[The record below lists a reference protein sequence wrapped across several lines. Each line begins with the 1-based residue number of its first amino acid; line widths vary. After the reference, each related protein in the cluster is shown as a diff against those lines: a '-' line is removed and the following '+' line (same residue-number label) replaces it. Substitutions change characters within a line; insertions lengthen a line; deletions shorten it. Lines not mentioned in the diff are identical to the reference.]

1 MRTRLL
7 AALLLATARLAVA
20 QTCPSCIQN
29 SAAPQNAQ
37 MNIGTATIRG
47 TLSAHVLNTDVFSAS
62 AISAATLAGDGS
74 TITNLNAGNLASGVV
89 AAARLVGAYTGI
101 TSVGTL
107 TAGIWHGTPVG
118 TQYGGTGQ
126 NWSAKSAGS
135 LPYFLTTGV
144 MDTLAPGSA
153 GQMLQSNGAL
163 PPTWTSA
170 PQIDGT
176 NVTGIPMANLIP
188 GALPG
193 TITVPDA
200 SLTTVSAAR
209 VVGDI
214 PGKADNI
221 NGVLALGQLGAGTL
235 STANPAS
242 SVTASGVI
250 PGIYGGPS
258 LLPQITV
265 GYDGRITGAV
275 QSTFTVPLANLAPGT
290 LPSGILVPAG
300 NVQPGVLGA
309 SVQASSLNATGAS
322 PGSYGSP
329 SSTLEAVV
337 RGDGRLTSLA
347 NVPIAIGLSQI
358 APGSLPGSITV
369 PASSIEPG
377 ALPGNV
383 IASSLNATGIIPSTY
398 GSPTQTLQLV
408 LGSDGRVTGVTALAI
423 PGVSTFAAVTTTQD
437 NNWQHAQTSQSS
449 WTIKADLGVNGVA
462 TLGWLS
468 VTHDGAIGNNLTV
481 VSTVTAGHFI
491 GNGDGLT
498 NISTSSLTGPL
509 VKLLS
514 ATTNFVVTNPSGVG
528 AATLDLGNTGVTP
541 GTYGSSSLIP
551 IITAD
556 VHGRITSAS
565 TTSLTPS
572 ACTATG
578 VPSLVCNKPGGTN
591 ASNAIDGV
599 VSGGNA
605 NTATVGADDGV
616 IAGGVSNTLSGA
628 ATGGTISGGSSN
640 SGQAPNV
647 TIGGG
652 NANTA
657 SGNAATAGGGQ
668 SNQATANW
676 ATVPGGKQ
684 NVAAGQ
690 SSTAGGGIQNHAN
703 GLAATVAGG
712 SSNTA
717 SDASAS
723 VGGGSN
729 NTAAGQY
736 ATIPGGFSNATNGSK
751 ATVGGGESNVAG
763 NDDATVGGGVSNSA
777 TGLYST
783 VPGGDSNRVSGSWSI
798 AQGRRAVN
806 VDTGAY
812 VSADSTNA
820 DYPSHG
826 QNTYN
831 IRYNGGIFFDSTSP
845 LWISTGDLNVAQ
857 GNIIATSSVTAG
869 AFFGDISHATGFPTQ
884 TCHGGGGAFS
894 VVCDGSGNTTSATG
908 ATIGGGTGNDVEDNY
923 GTVSGGQN
931 NNANFHYAAVG
942 GGQNNHADG
951 YHGFIGSGLNN
962 LLNNGQSSVIGGGS
976 SNEVD
981 GDYASILGGQSC
993 YAAANYS
1000 QAGGR
1005 RAKALDVGSYVQTDS
1020 QNSDYNDHG
1029 NDTWST
1035 RYAGGYWLDMSAISS
1050 VTIPLGSLNLQA
1062 GAVTAQSFN
1071 AVASEYKVDGV
1082 PFIAAGSNLS
1092 VSSVSA
1098 SGDVNTK
1105 GLYKVNG
1112 AQIASTNLSDSASLI
1127 QTTTALGGDFS
1138 GFLPNGVVTQMQGG
1152 QVTATSGGVLTTQNA
1167 INILGGHPLRLHPE
1181 TSGQFA
1187 SLNFSDDLK
1196 VHLNYPLDL
1205 SVNTGGN
1212 ALVTDFGYI
1221 DSMPGYKINGTV
1233 VFDSGHNLLS
1243 IGNITGGG
1251 DITMGTIS
1259 VNMVTAATGTFTDVF
1274 TGSATV
1280 SGNVSVGGN
1289 ISVTTATV
1297 SGTLHAGWEHITNP
1311 CGPAMTTCTATC
1323 SAGNVATG
1331 GGCDASG
1338 VAITTSNGDSGSFI
1352 CNSLVATTLTA
1363 SVYCMRVGN

>member
-7 AALLLATARLAVA
+7 AALFAVMANLASA

-47 TLSAHVLNTDVFSAS
+47 TLTANAFTATSFSATS
-62 AISAATLAGDGS
+62 ISATTLAGGGS
-74 TITNLNAGNLASGVV
+74 SITNLNASQLLSGVLAS
-89 AAARLVGAYTGI
+89 ARVVGAYTGI

-107 TAGIWHGTPVG
+107 TAGIWNATPVG

-126 NWSAKSAGS
+126 NWGSKSSGS
-135 LPYFLTTGV
+135 IPYFLSTGV
-144 MDTLAPGSA
+144 MDVLAPGSS
-153 GQMLQSNGAL
+153 GQILQSNGAAA
-163 PPTWTSA
+163 PSWTGD
-170 PQIDGT
+170 PQFLGT
-176 NVTGIPMANLIP
+176 NVTAIPLANLIP
-188 GALPG
+188 GALPPS
-193 TITVPDA
+193 ITVPDA

-214 PGKADNI
+214 PGNAN
-221 NGVLALGQLGAGTL
+221 NMTGVLALGQLGAGTL
-235 STANPAS
+235 STSNPAS

-250 PGIYGGPS
+250 PGIYGGPT

-265 GYDGRITGAV
+265 AYDGRVTSIV
-275 QSTFTVPLANLAPGT
+275 QSTFTIPLADLVPGT
-290 LPSGILVPAG
+290 LPSGILLPA
-300 NVQPGVLGA
+300 A
-309 SVQASSLNATGAS
+309 SVLSGSLGSSVLASSINATGVT

-329 SSTLEAVV
+329 SSTLQAVV
-337 RGDGRLTSLA
+337 RGDGRLNSVT
-347 NVPIAIGLSQI
+347 NVPIAISLSQV
-358 APGSLPGSITV
+358 APGSLPGGITV
-369 PASSIEPG
+369 PPSNLEPG

-383 IASSLNATGIIPSTY
+383 VASSLNATGIVPSTY

-408 LGSDGRVTGVTALAI
+408 LGSDGRVTGVTALTI

-491 GNGDGLT
+491 GSGDGLT

-599 VSGGNA
+599 VSGGDG
-605 NTATVGADDGV
+605 NTVTVGADDGT
-616 IAGGVSNTLSGA
+616 IGGGASNTLSGA
-628 ATGGTISGGSSN
+628 ATGGTIGGGGSN

-647 TIGGG
+647 VIGGG
-652 NANTA
+652 NANTT
-657 SGNAATAGGGQ
+657 SGNAATVGGGQ

-703 GLAATVAGG
+703 GLAGTVSGG
-712 SSNTA
+712 SGNVENDTSG
-717 SDASAS
+717 S

-729 NTAAGQY
+729 NTASGQY
-736 ATIPGGFSNATNGSK
+736 STIPGGFSNSTSGNK
-751 ATVGGGESNVAG
+751 ATVGGGESNQAT
-763 NDDATVGGGVSNSA
+763 NDDATIGGGSNNTATGLGSSVGGGVSNLSNADYA
-777 TGLYST
+777 TAGGGQSNNPSQMWAT
-783 VPGGDSNRVSGSWSI
+783 VAGGRNNTALQDSFVGGGHLNAAGGTGAVIGGGDSN
-798 AQGRRAVN
+798 AVN
-806 VDTGAY
+806 D
-812 VSADSTNA
+812 
-820 DYPSHG
+820 H
-826 QNTYN
+826 
-831 IRYNGGIFFDSTSP
+831 
-845 LWISTGDLNVAQ
+845 
-857 GNIIATSSVTAG
+857 
-869 AFFGDISHATGFPTQ
+869 H
-884 TCHGGGGAFS
+884 
-894 VVCDGSGNTTSATG
+894 
-908 ATIGGGTGNDVEDNY
+908 ATIGGGQSNEAGFRY
-923 GTVSGGQN
+923 AAICGGQS
-931 NNANFHYAAVG
+931 
-942 GGQNNHADG
+942 NHADG
-951 YHGFIGSGLNN
+951 YNGFIGSGFSN
-962 LLNNGQSSVIGGGS
+962 LLNGGQSSVIGGGS

-981 GDYASILGGQSC
+981 GDYASILGGQNC

-1005 RAKALDVGSYVQTDS
+1005 RAKALGIGSYVQSDS
-1020 QNSDYNDHG
+1020 QNLDYSDHG

-1035 RYAGGYWLDMSAISS
+1035 RYAGGYWLDMNAVSS
-1050 VTIPLGSLNLQA
+1050 VTIPLGSINLQA

-1112 AQIASTNLSDSASLI
+1112 AQIASTNLSDSVSLI

-1196 VHLNYPLDL
+1196 VHLNYPVEL

-1212 ALVTDFGYI
+1212 ALVTDFGYV

-1233 VFDSGHNLLS
+1233 VFDSGHNLIG

-1251 DITMGTIS
+1251 DITMGTVS

-1289 ISVTTATV
+1289 IAVTTATV
-1297 SGTLHAGWEHITNP
+1297 SGTLHAGWELVSNP

-1323 SAGNVATG
+1323 SAGNVVTG

-1338 VAITTSNGDSGSFI
+1338 VAITTSAGNASSFT
-1352 CNSLVATTLTA
+1352 CNSLAATTLTA
-1363 SVYCMRVGN
+1363 TAYCMRVGN